1 MRNLLTV
8 LGPIRRLQKR
18 LRAEETEI
26 DGATATRRNGLLNGF
41 LLSTALCCLMTYLA
55 AAGYITKWMALLA
68 ITALVLFFGTA
79 ISRTILNTYRHG
91 RIKESRAGAEIQ
103 LASMNALIAIL
114 DAFMRVDGVHPDEY
128 AALLRLK
135 TEVCRTVRGLEE
147 LRTVAERATANQ

>member
-68 ITALVLFFGTA
+68 I
-79 ISRTILNTYRHG
+79 
-91 RIKESRAGAEIQ
+91 
-103 LASMNALIAIL
+103 
-114 DAFMRVDGVHPDEY
+114 
-128 AALLRLK
+128 AALRRFPEPTGKETLRPNK
-135 TEVCRTVRGLEE
+135 TGRRFFIETQLFP
-147 LRTVAERATANQ
+147 